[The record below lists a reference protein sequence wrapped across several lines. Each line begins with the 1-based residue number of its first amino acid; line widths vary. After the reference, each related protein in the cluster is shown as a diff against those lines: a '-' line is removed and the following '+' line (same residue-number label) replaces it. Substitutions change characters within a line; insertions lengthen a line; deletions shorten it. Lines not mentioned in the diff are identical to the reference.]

1 MKIGMPQNNEQDSLQ
16 AKELQKFFNK
26 VKGVILIPKGSK
38 LSLMDYAL
46 LCLVLDEETYI
57 NFKHYGINNIIIG
70 LLDNKYP
77 LLSIKTEDN
86 NNMVG
91 LSIVDK
97 DSGLIFKF
105 PDQGMSEPLVK
116 FLQETNHD
124 DKIPIMLGYFNGDN
138 LVFDQTIKSNLLL
151 ILDGYI
157 FE

>member
-1 MKIGMPQNNEQDSLQ
+1 MKTGMSQNNEQDSLQ
-16 AKELQKFFNK
+16 AKELQKFFSK
-26 VKGVILIPKGSK
+26 VKGVMLIPKGSK
-38 LSLMDYAL
+38 LQLMDYAV
-46 LCLVLDEETYI
+46 LCLLLDEETFI
-57 NFKHYGINNIIIG
+57 NFKDYGINKIIVD

-77 LLSIKTEDN
+77 LLSIKTEDSN
-86 NNMVG
+86 TMVG

-97 DSGLIFKF
+97 DCGLTFKL
-105 PDQGMSEPLVK
+105 PDQSISESLFK

-124 DKIPIMLGYFNGDN
+124 DRIPIMLGYFKGDN